1 MINVHSKNK
10 AITPGKDR
18 LDTMK
23 ELAVKAA
30 PHSNRKIMLG
40 LGGMFALIAYMRSF
54 WAPGEVN
61 AQTSPAPT
69 PQPDEAAAPELCETL
84 NLSEDLKA
92 DGAMRRLSELV
103 ERGGFSA
110 ALEGGV
116 ERFSAIEF
124 RGTPLERYRYTELFQ
139 EPLPTAQPFVADTE
153 ATAPPPGPQNPE
165 EEGTPG
171 NPGTPAGPGDTG
183 EPDPEAPTPPTPT
196 PPIDAEDNP
205 AGGEDRDEDR
215 GEDRDDDKGGER
227 DDKDENDREDDDR
240 KDDDRE
246 DDDREDDDH
255 EDDDREDDD
264 CEDDDCEDDDHEDD
278 DHEDDDR
285 EDDDHEGDDREDDD
299 KDEDKDQNEAAACDI
314 CGEVHD
320 QDDTRKDEE
329 KDDEDSAHDH
339 DDDHDDDRDDDLA
352 HDHADDSADHACDS
366 CDDDHNSDS
375 AQNSQPTPLVWG
387 TDGDDL
393 LMGTQGNDAISG
405 GAGDDVIQGVAG
417 HNLLRGDAG
426 NDTLQGGSGTDHLSG
441 DDGDDTLFDGAG
453 ADILAGGA
461 GHDRLVLAADDDADI
476 AHGGAGFDR
485 LDISSAKQHSHVD
498 FATGAVQLDDGPADQ
513 MHEIEEIFAGN
524 AADEFDF
531 SALMAH
537 ATAKDGPGFHQI
549 TNFGR
554 GDTLRLG
561 EDMVLDFNSLSAPSD
576 SADAPDMATLEGRMQ
591 AARAEHAETVQT
603 RLSYQTAESDGA
615 LTRSISVDFNNDGS
629 ADLQIDILLDPQDR
643 LDTLSMNG

>member
-40 LGGMFALIAYMRSF
+40 LGGMFAMIAYMRSF

-103 ERGGFSA
+103 ERSGFSA

-139 EPLPTAQPFVADTE
+139 EPLPTAQPFIADTE

-171 NPGTPAGPGDTG
+171 NPGTPTGPGDTG

-246 DDDREDDDH
+246 DDDHEGDDHEGDDRKDDDR

-264 CEDDDCEDDDHEDD
+264 RKD
-278 DHEDDDR
+278 
-285 EDDDHEGDDREDDD
+285 DDREDDD

-339 DDDHDDDRDDDLA
+339 DDDHDDDREDDRDDDLA
-352 HDHADDSADHACDS
+352 HDHDDDSADHACDS

-375 AQNSQPTPLVWG
+375 AQSSQPTPLVWG

-513 MHEIEEIFAGN
+513 MHEIEKIFAGN

-643 LDTLSMNG
+643 LDALSMNG